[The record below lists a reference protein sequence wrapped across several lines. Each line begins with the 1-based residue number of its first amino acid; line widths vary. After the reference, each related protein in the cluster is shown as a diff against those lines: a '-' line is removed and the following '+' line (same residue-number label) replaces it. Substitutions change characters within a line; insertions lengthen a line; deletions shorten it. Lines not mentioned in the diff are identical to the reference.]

1 MYLSVHLTV
10 CLSVYLSVSLF
21 LISINTD
28 THALHKLS
36 YFLRIP
42 SFYYSL
48 FIYFFLSTFLV
59 VLNFLPIFLLLT
71 IFRQFLAFF
80 SYLFLGEQFGPQGFL
95 GTFFILAGVYLSATN
110 IEGKVENENVE
121 SDDVSSPSAVNS
133 GLQRGERG
141 GI

>member
-1 MYLSVHLTV
+1 MF
-10 CLSVYLSVSLF
+10 LF
-21 LISINTD
+21 LS
-28 THALHKLS
+28 A
-36 YFLRIP
+36 
-42 SFYYSL
+42 
-48 FIYFFLSTFLV
+48 FLV
-59 VLNFLPIFLLLT
+59 VLNFLPFFLPLT
-71 IFRQFLAFF
+71 IFRQFSAFF

-95 GTFFILAGVYLSATN
+95 GTFLILAGVYLSATN